1 MGEPAAEAAPAS
13 SLLGQASVA
22 PALAA
27 NVSAS
32 GGWLTPPPPAPPAP
46 ITTAL
51 PAEAQAA

>member
-1 MGEPAAEAAPAS
+1 MGEPAPEAARPP
-13 SLLGQASVA
+13 LLGQASVA

-51 PAEAQAA
+51 PAKAQAA